1 MNKSLGIFK
10 AERLIA
16 LIAFKER
23 EDIGRKA
30 DYVFFK
36 FSREKMNLY
45 EGVWIKLISRE
56 TLMDEKNEYGDSFKA
71 WKRFF
76 L

>member
-1 MNKSLGIFK
+1 
-10 AERLIA
+10 
-16 LIAFKER
+16 
-23 EDIGRKA
+23 
-30 DYVFFK
+30 
-36 FSREKMNLY
+36 MNLY